1 MAARASSSPPVPPS
15 ADTATPDAPLAE
27 ARFEVLVAELD
38 AIVTRLE
45 RGEVPLDAALEA
57 FERGMVLARAAG
69 GLLDHAEARLAVLSE
84 DARMRG
90 GTRETPMAFPSRD
103 GSESE

>member
-1 MAARASSSPPVPPS
+1 MAARATSPPAPPS
-15 ADTATPDAPLAE
+15 ADSSPPEWPLTE

-45 RGEVPLDAALEA
+45 RGEVPLDTALEA
-57 FERGMVLARAAG
+57 FERGMVLARNAG
-69 GLLDHAEARLAVLSE
+69 GLLDHAEARLAILSE
-84 DARMRG
+84 DARTRG

-103 GSESE
+103 SGESE

>member
-1 MAARASSSPPVPPS
+1 MAARASSPPAPPS
-15 ADTATPDAPLAE
+15 AETTTADAPLTE
-27 ARFEVLVAELD
+27 VRFEVLVAELD

-57 FERGMVLARAAG
+57 FERGMVLARTAG

-84 DARMRG
+84 DARTRG
-90 GTRETPMAFPSRD
+90 GARETPMAFPSRD
-103 GSESE
+103 ASESE